1 MVAVGR
7 VKADEGMWLPI
18 LLKEQKFAE
27 MRKKGLKL
35 SAEEIY
41 SVNQA
46 CLKDAIIGLVSE
58 GPDNLRSFCSASF
71 VSDEGLLITNFHCI
85 MSYIERFSTPEND
98 FLKKIII
105 KKCFLLKKCLYASVG
120 RVTEKNTIKRIVYKV
135 MYRIPNK
142 WIFKSFDKMAKKYSD
157 NRYTQLCTYAFVKD
171 NPKKLMKRNWHR
183 DRVEIE
189 FEGRKFFAPKAYKE
203 WLTYTYGKD
212 YMTPPPIDKQIGDN
226 AISYFCIYKEL

>member
-1 MVAVGR
+1 MCRTILLGLIVLMVTVGR

-46 CLKDAIIGLVSE
+46 CLKDAIIGLVTE

-71 VSDEGLLITNFHCI
+71 VSDQGLLITNFHCI

-98 FLKKIII
+98 FLKYGYWASKKEEESLCRGLMVKQLIRMEDVTDRIMEGTEGLSGAEYSRKIDENGKSWRKRLRKGKTWRCGYRVYLPII
-105 KKCFLLKKCLYASVG
+105 STLCRCIACSKMCVWWPHLPCLSVNSE
-120 RVTEKNTIKRIVYKV
+120 V
-135 MYRIPNK
+135 
-142 WIFKSFDKMAKKYSD
+142 
-157 NRYTQLCTYAFVKD
+157 
-171 NPKKLMKRNWHR
+171 
-183 DRVEIE
+183 
-189 FEGRKFFAPKAYKE
+189 
-203 WLTYTYGKD
+203 
-212 YMTPPPIDKQIGDN
+212 
-226 AISYFCIYKEL
+226 

>member
-1 MVAVGR
+1 MCRTILLGLIVLMVTVGR

-46 CLKDAIIGLVSE
+46 CLKDAIIGLVTE

-71 VSDEGLLITNFHCI
+71 VSDQGLLITNFHCI

-98 FLKKIII
+98 FLK
-105 KKCFLLKKCLYASVG
+105 
-120 RVTEKNTIKRIVYKV
+120 
-135 MYRIPNK
+135 
-142 WIFKSFDKMAKKYSD
+142 
-157 NRYTQLCTYAFVKD
+157 
-171 NPKKLMKRNWHR
+171 
-183 DRVEIE
+183 
-189 FEGRKFFAPKAYKE
+189 
-203 WLTYTYGKD
+203 YG
-212 YMTPPPIDKQIGDN
+212 
-226 AISYFCIYKEL
+226 

>member
-1 MVAVGR
+1 MCRTILLGLIVLMVTVGR

-46 CLKDAIIGLVSE
+46 CLKDAIIGLVTE

-71 VSDEGLLITNFHCI
+71 VSDQGLLITNFHCI

-98 FLKKIII
+98 FLKYGYWASKKEEESLCRGLMVKQLIRMEDVTDRIMEGTEGLSGAEYSRKIDEN
-105 KKCFLLKKCLYASVG
+105 G
-120 RVTEKNTIKRIVYKV
+120 
-135 MYRIPNK
+135 
-142 WIFKSFDKMAKKYSD
+142 
-157 NRYTQLCTYAFVKD
+157 
-171 NPKKLMKRNWHR
+171 KKLAEEVTKGKNLG
-183 DRVEIE
+183 DAGTE
-189 FEGRKFFAPKAYKE
+189 F
-203 WLTYTYGKD
+203 
-212 YMTPPPIDKQIGDN
+212 ICQ
-226 AISYFCIYKEL
+226 